1 MAKNVN
7 NYSADDIKTMST
19 LDFMRSNASM
29 LLGNLNLDAN
39 CQCITEF
46 YTNAQD
52 ECIDPTIKYPVKVVF
67 FKGKDT
73 YQVVVIDHGR
83 GIPCDALK
91 RVFLESYT
99 SGKYAISSGYSTP
112 TSGRNGVGS
121 KVSIAVSTRFVAW
134 SSRPEGL
141 GIIKIEKGKLMDYKV
156 DPEVIS
162 STGIHGTTVFHQP
175 DPSILTV
182 TDQFWTSTEGFQKI
196 IDSFDANSSFKGNV
210 DLSIYLVD
218 HLLSDKWFKQ
228 SDLDQWNYLQSLTG
242 KLIYR
247 SSENPSPMDYI
258 RRKFDIT
265 KEPEWSLSLS
275 KIVDMRDHNQNGGF
289 DICINRGKGKQT
301 AELIG
306 TVNTNFINR
315 EDSSHIKILMN
326 VLKDKLKR
334 YLPEDDDEL
343 RIFFEQKYSIP
354 IYGYTQVQWR
364 NASYAGQTKDAFFN
378 KEFESMY
385 QHDLKI
391 RCDNVSDDQWELLY
405 ELINDDLMTDF
416 TKAMGRS
423 LNIGKN
429 LKNISASLNND
440 CYTPCRLKDP
450 TVTELF
456 ITEGD
461 SAGNWVKQARD
472 PAFQAILKLR
482 GKPLNA
488 FDADMARIKA
498 NAVLQD
504 MIRIIGVSP
513 RDTDLSNMNFRR
525 IGIMADPDP
534 DGYHIVCLVLGNL
547 YKINP
552 LILSEGR
559 VFVTNPPLF
568 NMEKKGVELSLRDRK
583 SLNDARVKI
592 YSNYLDMY
600 MLTYNPAE
608 IELAEKEHRAPK
620 SNLEPR
626 RLTDEGYRDLV
637 YFINR
642 IGNLIK
648 GIANELVIEPL
659 LLEQLVHCVDDLNA
673 TNINTEA
680 IRYKL
685 QLTDCVYNNL
695 ANTITLVDH
704 DVETI
709 VSLNKLV
716 YQIRSFILP
725 LLKEVH
731 WEYFDI
737 LVSTKQTDTYDK
749 TPLTFMQLF
758 QIFQTIDTAYPVSLF
773 KGLGEISID
782 LLKTTCCDPKTR
794 SISTVTS
801 LGDATEFMKMLG
813 SSPDARKQ
821 LVIKDLRS
829 MKVPEE
835 FIQKI

>member
-1 MAKNVN
+1 M
-7 NYSADDIKTMST
+7 DD
-19 LDFMRSNASM
+19 F
-29 LLGNLNLDAN
+29 
-39 CQCITEF
+39 
-46 YTNAQD
+46 
-52 ECIDPTIKYPVKVVF
+52 
-67 FKGKDT
+67 
-73 YQVVVIDHGR
+73 
-83 GIPCDALK
+83 
-91 RVFLESYT
+91 
-99 SGKYAISSGYSTP
+99 
-112 TSGRNGVGS
+112 
-121 KVSIAVSTRFVAW
+121 
-134 SSRPEGL
+134 SR
-141 GIIKIEKGKLMDYKV
+141 
-156 DPEVIS
+156 
-162 STGIHGTTVFHQP
+162 
-175 DPSILTV
+175 
-182 TDQFWTSTEGFQKI
+182 
-196 IDSFDANSSFKGNV
+196 
-210 DLSIYLVD
+210 
-218 HLLSDKWFKQ
+218 
-228 SDLDQWNYLQSLTG
+228 
-242 KLIYR
+242 
-247 SSENPSPMDYI
+247 
-258 RRKFDIT
+258 
-265 KEPEWSLSLS
+265 
-275 KIVDMRDHNQNGGF
+275 
-289 DICINRGKGKQT
+289 
-301 AELIG
+301 
-306 TVNTNFINR
+306 NTN
-315 EDSSHIKILMN
+315 
-326 VLKDKLKR
+326 
-334 YLPEDDDEL
+334 
-343 RIFFEQKYSIP
+343 
-354 IYGYTQVQWR
+354 
-364 NASYAGQTKDAFFN
+364 
-378 KEFESMY
+378 
-385 QHDLKI
+385 
-391 RCDNVSDDQWELLY
+391 
-405 ELINDDLMTDF
+405 
-416 TKAMGRS
+416 RS

-450 TVTELF
+450 TITELF

-513 RDTDLSNMNFRR
+513 RDTDLSNMNFRH

-568 NMEKKGVELSLRDRK
+568 NMEKKGSELSLRDRK
-583 SLNDARVKI
+583 ALNDAKVKI
-592 YSNYLDMY
+592 YSNYLDLY
-600 MLTYNPAE
+600 LLTYNPDE
-608 IELAEKEHRAPK
+608 IAKAEKEHRPPK
-620 SNLEPR
+620 TNVEPR
-626 RLTDEGYRDLV
+626 KLENEGYRDLV
-637 YFINR
+637 YFVNR

-659 LLEQLVHCVDDLNA
+659 LLEQLVHCVDDLNV
-673 TNINTEA
+673 TNINSEA
-680 IRYKL
+680 IKYKL
-685 QLTDCVYNNL
+685 QLTDCVYNSL

-731 WEYFDI
+731 WKYFDI
-737 LVSTKQTDTYDK
+737 LATTKQTDTYRQ

-758 QIFQTIDTAYPVSLF
+758 QIFQLIDTAYPVALF

-821 LVIKDLRS
+821 LVIKDLRA

-835 FIQKI
+835 FIHKI

>member
-1 MAKNVN
+1 MAKDLTK
-7 NYSADDIKTMST
+7 YTADSVKTMT
-19 LDFMRSNASM
+19 ALEFMRENASM
-29 LLGNLNLDAN
+29 MLGNLNLDAN
-39 CQCITEF
+39 IQCMLE
-46 YTNAQD
+46 NLLNSED
-52 ECIDPTIKYPVKVVF
+52 EIIEDRPYWIKMIL
-67 FKGKDT
+67 FKGRNT
-73 YQVVVIDHGR
+73 YQFALVDWGR
-83 GIPCDALK
+83 GVPSDNDAMK
-91 RVFLESYT
+91 RIYMESYT
-99 SGKYAISSGYSTP
+99 SGKYSQSGGYHVS
-112 TSGRNGVGS
+112 NGAWGIGV
-121 KVSIAVSTRFVAW
+121 KQCVAVSNFYVSYSNRREAF
-134 SSRPEGL
+134 
-141 GIIKIEKGKLMDYKV
+141 GIIRMDKGKLTDYQINKPIIGP
-156 DPEVIS
+156 DGQ
-162 STGIHGTTVFHQP
+162 TGTTIVYQP
-175 DPSILTV
+175 DDSILSMTN
-182 TDQFWTSTEGFQKI
+182 TFWNSPEGYQRLLDI
-196 IDSFDANSSFKGNV
+196 VDYHCCFKKNDNIEV
-210 DLSIYLVD
+210 HVVD
-218 HLLSDKWFKQ
+218 HLLSDKFFKQ
-228 SDLDQWNYLQSLTG
+228 DYYEQWKYFQEVQG
-242 KLIYR
+242 KIVYR
-247 SSENPSPMDYI
+247 TEPGATPMSYVN
-258 RRKFDIT
+258 RKFDV
-265 KEPEWSLSLS
+265 KEAPAWSIDLVRDIDVS
-275 KIVDMRDHNQNGGF
+275 KDDQNGGF
-289 DICINRGKGKQT
+289 VICLNKTKHRSNASI
-301 AELIG
+301 IG
-306 TVNTNFINR
+306 TVNFNFISKY
-315 EDSSHIKILMN
+315 DSSHIKVALDVI
-326 VLKDKLKR
+326 KDKLVK

-343 RIFFEQKYSIP
+343 KVYFTQKWQVPLYGSI
-354 IYGYTQVQWR
+354 QVIWKG
-364 NASYAGQTKDAFFN
+364 AKYAGQTKDAFFN
-378 KEFESMY
+378 KEFESLY
-385 QHDLKI
+385 AHELKA
-391 RCDNVSDDQWELLY
+391 RCDQFSDEHWENLY
-405 ELINDDLMTDF
+405 ELLKDELMDDFSRNTN
-416 TKAMGRS
+416 RS
-423 LNIGKN
+423 LNIGKS

-608 IELAEKEHRAPK
+608 IELAEKERRAPK
-620 SNLEPR
+620 SNVEPR

-680 IRYKL
+680 IKYKL

-737 LVSTKQTDTYDK
+737 LVSTKQTDTYNK